1 MTLSTISTFNVSVT
15 YVTSGGTATSGVDY
29 VHAGGTLTIPAAQT
43 TGTVSIALL
52 DDVTFESN
60 EFFFLNLTGAV
71 SGSVAAGTFATGTV
85 TNCTGVD
92 QDGYCQAADCN
103 DTNFHVNP
111 ATVRYRDSDG
121 DGFHDGTTQAQCA
134 DPGAVRYTSSEL
146 VQIRNTNY
154 VITGGIA
161 LWLDAADPRS
171 YSGSTTT
178 WSDMSGSGRNAAKG

>member
-1 MTLSTISTFNVSVT
+1 MTDLYISTNQWATGDCLDSSGT
-15 YVTSGGTATSGVDY
+15 YSPLTKRYKDTDNDGYSDGTMTQQCGQPAGYKLASALKATSG
-29 VHAGGTLTIPAAQT
+29 
-43 TGTVSIALL
+43 
-52 DDVTFESN
+52 
-60 EFFFLNLTGAV
+60 
-71 SGSVAAGTFATGTV
+71 
-85 TNCTGVD
+85 
-92 QDGYCQAADCN
+92 DCN

-111 ATVRYRDSDG
+111 ATVRYRDNDADG
-121 DGFHDGTTQAQCA
+121 YHDGTTQAQCA

-161 LWLDAADPRS
+161 LWLDAGDARS